1 MPRPS
6 RKSFLDTDVPVVV
19 RMQVECDMCGYTE
32 DESYEFDMP
41 FAKSQPM
48 EADEPGKCP
57 DCGAPIEMHLKRTQ
71 QRQ

>member
-1 MPRPS
+1 MDNRI
-6 RKSFLDTDVPVVV
+6 PVVV
-19 RMQVECDMCGYTE
+19 RMQVECAMCGYAE
-32 DESYEFDMP
+32 DDTYEFDMP
-41 FAKSQPM
+41 FTKSHPM